1 MVALLALCG
10 AVRAHPSC
18 CGHGPEMT
26 TGGDDEQ
33 TATHQD
39 VFWKASLTGP
49 TSTLGE
55 LCLLSYLL

>member
-1 MVALLALCG
+1 MVALLSLCG
-10 AVRAHPSC
+10 ASASRMLVPWTR
-18 CGHGPEMT
+18 
-26 TGGDDEQ
+26 GDDKQ

-49 TSTLGE
+49 TCTLGE